1 VLIPRK
7 ESNAMKSN
15 TTTTTALPP
24 TILNPVGK
32 AFEEVSASFDRFCLA
47 AGIEAFGE
55 MMEKDAVEACGARH
69 SRTEDRRGYRWGR
82 TRGKVAFHAGKIEI
96 ERPRVRDF
104 AGREVVLPSWEH
116 AMAEDW
122 LGKWAMNL
130 MLLNVST
137 RKFRRAVRL
146 PEGDVPAPAG
156 SGVSKSA
163 ASRHF
168 VALSAARLREW
179 LAGDLSG
186 LDLLVVQI
194 DGIHISEHLVLI
206 AAIGIDAE
214 GYKHP
219 LALIEGATENAS
231 VAQALIDDLIE
242 RGLDPAVP
250 RLFIIDGSKAL
261 SRAIRRSF
269 GRQTAI
275 QRCQIHKAR
284 NIMERLPKPLHASV
298 RRVLR
303 QAWELNDAAKAERLI
318 RNLAQRL
325 EREAPGVSGS
335 LLEGLDEILTVTR
348 LGLPAELRR
357 SLACTNIIENM
368 MGTIRRVTRNVKHWS
383 SASMALRWT
392 AAAMLEAKKGFRRL
406 KAYKQL
412 PTLRAALIARCE
424 QTSNKLN
431 HRNLD
436 QQLKVA

>member
-1 VLIPRK
+1 
-7 ESNAMKSN
+7 MKTN
-15 TTTTTALPP
+15 ITTATALPP
-24 TILNPVGK
+24 PVLEPVLGSVDK
-32 AFEEVSASFDRFCLA
+32 AFEDVAASFDRFCLT
-47 AGIEAFGE
+47 AGIKALGE
-55 MMEKDAVEACGARH
+55 MMEKDAQEACGPRH
-69 SRTEDRRGYRWGR
+69 SRGKERNGYRWGR
-82 TRGKVAFHAGKIEI
+82 TRGKIAFHAGKIEI

-104 AGREVVLPSWEH
+104 AGRELGLPSWEH
-116 AMAEDW
+116 ATAEDW

-168 VALSAARLREW
+168 VALSSARLREW
-179 LAGDLSG
+179 SGADLSR
-186 LDLLVVQI
+186 LDILVVQI
-194 DGIHISEHLVLI
+194 DGIHISQDMVLV
-206 AAIGIDAE
+206 AAIGIDGE
-214 GYKHP
+214 GIKHP
-219 LALIEGATENAS
+219 LALMEGATENAA
-231 VAQALIDDLIE
+231 VVQALIDSLLA
-242 RGLDPAVP
+242 RGLDPVVP

-261 SRAIRRSF
+261 LRAIRRSF
-269 GRQTAI
+269 GRETAI

-284 NIMERLPKPLHASV
+284 NIMERLPKGLHASV
-298 RRVLR
+298 RRALR
-303 QAWELNDAAKAERLI
+303 QAWELDDADKAERLI

-325 EREAPGVSGS
+325 ERDAPGVSGS

-348 LGLPAELRR
+348 LGLPDQLRR

-368 MGTIRRVTRNVKHWS
+368 MGTIRRVSRNVKRWR

-412 PTLRAALIARCE
+412 PTLRAALIVRSK
-424 QTSNKLN
+424 QTNTQNVDK
-431 HRNLD
+431 
-436 QQLKVA
+436 QLKVA